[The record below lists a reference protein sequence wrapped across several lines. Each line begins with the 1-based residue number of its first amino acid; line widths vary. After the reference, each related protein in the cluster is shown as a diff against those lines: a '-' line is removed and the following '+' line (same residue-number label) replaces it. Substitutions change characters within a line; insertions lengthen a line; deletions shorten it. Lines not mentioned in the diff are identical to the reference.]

1 MMAGIL
7 SVSLIFPIDYH
18 NESRYLE
25 NIYFGK
31 GQQIF
36 FAHAQYYCIQ

>member
-1 MMAGIL
+1 MAGIL
-7 SVSLIFPIDYH
+7 SASLIFPIDYH
-18 NESRYLE
+18 NDTGYLE

-36 FAHAQYYCIQ
+36 FAHAQDYCSQ